1 LSRVPTA
8 RIIEA
13 LLASTPPTDEPVRKV
28 LVGAYWTMVNTG
40 LATTMRDRDPQHGD
54 ACGSLLDAGVL
65 HHKTARELASYVR
78 SEHPVAMSIGMAA
91 INSMLDL
98 DESRCT
104 NRGAFDLLAEKGR
117 GRNVAVVGHFP
128 FVPKLR
134 ELAKE
139 LWVLEQR
146 PRPGDLPAAEAARI
160 LPQCEVVCL
169 TGTSLMNGTLDGLL
183 ALCRNA
189 YVVLTG
195 PSSPLS
201 PLLFEFGIDA
211 ICGAR
216 VTNAE
221 AVAPFITQG
230 ASFKQLHTHGVRL
243 LTLQRDGNARTN
255 SI

>member
-1 LSRVPTA
+1 MSPDPIL
-8 RIIEA
+8 EA
-13 LLASTPPTDEPVRKV
+13 LLADLPASDEPVREI

-40 LATTMRDRDPQHGD
+40 LATTMRDQDPQHGD
-54 ACGSLLDAGVL
+54 ACGSLPDAGSL
-65 HHKTARELASYVR
+65 HRKTVRGLASYVR

-91 INSMLDL
+91 INSLLNL

-104 NRGAFDLLAEKGR
+104 DRGAFDLLVEKGR
-117 GRNVAVVGHFP
+117 GRKVAVVGHFP

-146 PRPGDLPAAEAARI
+146 PRPGDLPAAEASRI

-183 ALCRNA
+183 ALCHDA

-201 PLLFEFGIDA
+201 PVLFEFGIDA

-216 VTNAE
+216 VTDPA
-221 AVAPFITQG
+221 ALSPFITQG
-230 ASFKQLHTHGVRL
+230 ASFKQLHSHGVRL
-243 LTLQRDGNARTN
+243 LTLQRDGNARRN
-255 SI
+255 PI

>member
-1 LSRVPTA
+1 MNGDPTA
-8 RIIEA
+8 RILEA
-13 LLASTPPTDEPVRKV
+13 LLASLPPTNDPVREV

-40 LATTMRDRDPQHGD
+40 LATTFRDRDPQHGD
-54 ACGSLLDAGVL
+54 ACGSLPDAGVL

-98 DESRCT
+98 NESRCT

-134 ELAKE
+134 EVAKE

-146 PRPGDLPAAEAARI
+146 PRPGDLPAHEATRI

-169 TGTSLMNGTLDGLL
+169 TGTSLMNGTLDDLL
-183 ALCRNA
+183 ALCRDA

-216 VTNAE
+216 VADPA
-221 AVAPFITQG
+221 AVSPFIIQG
-230 ASFKQLHTHGVRL
+230 ASFKQLHSHGVRL
-243 LTLQRDGNARTN
+243 ITLEREIAAKPL
-255 SI
+255 